1 MSPGARWRANR
12 DARKHRR
19 PLRWL
24 GGDTE
29 TPTVRW
35 PLRLT
40 GGWTGLHP
48 GQTQVKN
55 TQTIYLNDRTDWRF
69 CVPLYS
75 FRKRSAPTPLTAR
88 RPASRFGW
96 IWGQM
101 NINRSVWKFR
111 LFFTDGSDG
120 VRTIFCYG
128 DEQPREL
135 KLSLQTLNQSWLN
148 VRIKAKIERLEFD
161 SSILVVV
168 IFPTICMQTLCL
180 CKRFYISALLL
191 WRSNIHKRHRGQW
204 W

>member
-1 MSPGARWRANR
+1 MSPGARRRANR
-12 DARKHRR
+12 DARMHRR

-55 TQTIYLNDRTDWRF
+55 TQTIYLNDRTDWWF

-75 FRKRSAPTPLTAR
+75 FRKRRATTPLTAR

-101 NINRSVWKFR
+101 NINRSVWKQRRGENDFLLR
-111 LFFTDGSDG
+111 
-120 VRTIFCYG
+120 RWNN
-128 DEQPREL
+128 RENL
-135 KLSLQTLNQSWLN
+135 NKHNFHYKRKIKASTLESSPKSIDYNSTPASLSLS
-148 VRIKAKIERLEFD
+148 F
-161 SSILVVV
+161 
-168 IFPTICMQTLCL
+168 FPQFA
-180 CKRFYISALLL
+180 CKHFAYL
-191 WRSNIHKRHRGQW
+191 KDFT
-204 W
+204 